1 MSLEI
6 AIEEA
11 RKKRNEYWALLAKV
25 KDEYLE
31 NVDASQ
37 GQFSRNEF
45 VDYIERNYGIKITIN
60 DGGYITDT
68 FDIVD
73 ETLYMLFILKWT

>member
-1 MSLEI
+1 MSLGI
-6 AIEEA
+6 AIEES
-11 RKKRNEYWALLAKV
+11 RKKRDEYWARLAKV

-45 VDYIERNYGIKITIN
+45 VDYIERNYGIKIKIT
-60 DGGYITDT
+60 DGFIGDT